1 MIGQTVSRR
10 CQRLAFLSVLF
21 LSSECAPVAKAPH
34 VGWSDAELSLEREC
48 QQGTIAACGEL
59 GRSLLRRPQPARRE
73 RERGLL
79 LLELACGKNDRS
91 SCTSLGMYY
100 LSDDEGKASQA
111 RARDLLARMCEQ
123 DQGEACRGMA
133 LVRSL
138 EDPLDKRG
146 SRAFL
151 EKACRL
157 ADAQGCEALAF
168 DQMNEDSG
176 NRTQALE
183 ELSIACSQGRRSSC
197 HYLAQGLLFDPSRQ
211 QEGRRRLIENCEHG
225 HSPSCSAVALLS
237 APLFVDR
244 PNCAEAVKHAQRAC
258 VAKDEDGCA
267 IMEAC
272 QATPPGDGGS
282 AYRLEAACER
292 RWPVACL
299 YWADLKQHNQGAY
312 VAPDRIRTAYALACR
327 GLSDNPSRVACVRA
341 ASLELEAA
349 KSAAEKDKMVE
360 WLRKTCE
367 DRASGEACCTLGQ
380 AYLKGETIPKDE
392 ERARRFR
399 DRGCDL
405 GRKECC
411 TPLP

>member
-1 MIGQTVSRR
+1 V
-10 CQRLAFLSVLF
+10 
-21 LSSECAPVAKAPH
+21 
-34 VGWSDAELSLEREC
+34 
-48 QQGTIAACGEL
+48 
-59 GRSLLRRPQPARRE
+59 
-73 RERGLL
+73 
-79 LLELACGKNDRS
+79 LLELACGKDDRS
-91 SCTSLGMYY
+91 SCTSLGIYY

-133 LVRSL
+133 LVCSL
-138 EDPLDKRG
+138 EDPLDKHG

-168 DQMNEDSG
+168 AQLHDDPSG
-176 NRTQALE
+176 NRAQALE
-183 ELSIACSQGRRSSC
+183 ELGIACSQGRRSSC
-197 HYLAQGLLFDPSRQ
+197 HHLAQGLLLTDPNRQ

-225 HSPSCSAVALLS
+225 HSPSCAAVALLS

-244 PNCAEAVKHAQRAC
+244 PDCAEAVKYAQRAC

-272 QATPPGDGGS
+272 QATPPGDVGS

-292 RWPVACL
+292 QSPVACL

-312 VAPDRIRTAYALACR
+312 VAPDRIRSAYDVACR
-327 GLSDNPSRVACVRA
+327 GLSDNPSRVACVRSA
-341 ASLELEAA
+341 RLELEVA
-349 KSAAEKDKMVE
+349 KSPAEKDKLVD
-360 WLRKTCE
+360 WLRKACE
-367 DRASGEACCTLGQ
+367 RHSSGEACCTLGQ

-392 ERARRFR
+392 QRARDFR
-399 DRGCDL
+399 NRGCDL

-411 TPLP
+411 APLP